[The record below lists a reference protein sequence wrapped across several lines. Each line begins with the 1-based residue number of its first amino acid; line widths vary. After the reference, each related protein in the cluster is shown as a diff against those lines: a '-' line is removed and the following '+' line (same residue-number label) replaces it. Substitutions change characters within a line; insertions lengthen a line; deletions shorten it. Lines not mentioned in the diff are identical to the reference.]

1 MKLVIVHFMLIPFRA
16 ALYAEMSAR
25 SSVSVENSTH

>member
-1 MKLVIVHFMLIPFRA
+1 MRIIRVHFMHIPFRA

-25 SSVSVENSTH
+25 SSLSVENRR